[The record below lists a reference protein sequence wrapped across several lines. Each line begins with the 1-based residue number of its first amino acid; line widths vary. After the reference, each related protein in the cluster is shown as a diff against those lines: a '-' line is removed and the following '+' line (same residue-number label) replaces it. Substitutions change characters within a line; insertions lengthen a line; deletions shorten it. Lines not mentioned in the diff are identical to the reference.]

1 MKYLSACISIHM
13 NFNIQFMYIMK
24 LLFYAF
30 LILLMY
36 FLSGIN
42 KAMNFSAT
50 VKGFHNMFFLK
61 NMPTIFYNF
70 AISGVV
76 LLEILAPIVIMF
88 SLYTNA
94 YTDYAYYSSIG
105 LAIFTILATLMYHFP
120 TKGGQYYAF
129 MKNLTATGSLL
140 LLSTFFE

>member
-1 MKYLSACISIHM
+1 M

-24 LLFYAF
+24 LLVYAF

-36 FLSGIN
+36 FLAGIN
-42 KAMNFSAT
+42 KATNFSAT
-50 VKGFHNMFFLK
+50 VKEFNNMFFLK
-61 NMPTIFYNF
+61 NMPTVFYNF
-70 AISGVV
+70 AILGVV

-88 SLYTNA
+88 SLYTNT

-105 LAIFTILATLMYHFP
+105 LAIFTILATLIYHFP

-129 MKNLTATGSLL
+129 MKNLTATGSLM
-140 LLSTFFE
+140 LLSTQFTMK